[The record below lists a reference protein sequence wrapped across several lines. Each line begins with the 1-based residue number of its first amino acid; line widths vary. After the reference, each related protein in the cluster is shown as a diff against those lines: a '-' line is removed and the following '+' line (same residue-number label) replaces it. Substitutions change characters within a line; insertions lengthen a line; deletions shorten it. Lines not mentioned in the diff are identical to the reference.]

1 MINKNDVYLPTLNSI
16 STMKNVYFL
25 ASTLF
30 VGASVFGQTTKP
42 TKVLDGDFTPMKSEQ
57 SVKIAGS
64 SFEMKAAGDVLFS
77 EQFNGNLGQFTRTA
91 GTMDTIWKFD
101 LDGPNGQFS
110 SVAQKIT
117 STTASNGFAIFD
129 ADASHTSNFTDRV
142 GALTSPVID
151 MTGKANAIISFQ
163 HTYRTCCS
171 NAFFPKVEVS
181 TDDFATFQ
189 TFDATV
195 LGISVNATS
204 PTTTQKVNISNF
216 LDTASNLNNFKFRFF
231 FDGNGG
237 TSHYFWQ
244 IDDITVFENWDYDL
258 SMIKPDFYSGVE
270 QVPYFNIPLSQVTP
284 ITFTSIASNDGAQ
297 TSNSSI
303 VTVGLSNGGGN
314 VASTGLTLL
323 SGELDTLETATFT
336 PATVIQPYTASYTLS
351 GANADQ
357 LPTDNSASLT
367 FNVTKNVYSVDNG
380 VTSGTITNFA
390 SNSGQPFKIG
400 NTMEVFG
407 EMIVN
412 KMQITVSNAATNVG
426 QLISGEIQLYNP
438 ANQTFEYLTESEEV
452 TITSTNNN
460 STITL
465 NLIQPVTVTPGSVL
479 LVLARHNGGSTD
491 PGFRSAQKVRQGIVL
506 GYDASGALASLLNP
520 NAVRV
525 RLMEDADA
533 GIAENNGSITIGNLF
548 PNPASESTQLNY
560 NLNSASDVVV
570 TITDLTGK
578 VISTET
584 LVNQTVGGHTMS
596 ISTKDFNSG
605 MYYVSVSTGDST
617 STKKL
622 IKK

>member
-1 MINKNDVYLPTLNSI
+1 
-16 STMKNVYFL
+16 MKNVYFL
-25 ASTLF
+25 ASTLL
-30 VGASVFGQTTKP
+30 VGAQVFGQTTKP
-42 TKVLDGDFTPMKSEQ
+42 TKTLAGDFSPLKSEQ
-57 SVKIAGS
+57 SFKTPSEPFQI
-64 SFEMKAAGDVLFS
+64 KAAGDLIFS
-77 EQFNGNLGQFTRTA
+77 EEFNGSLGQFTVIP

-101 LDGPNGQFS
+101 LNGPNGQFS
-110 SVAQKIT
+110 SAAQIIT

-129 ADASHTSNFTDRV
+129 ADASHTANFTDRI

-151 MTGKANAIISFQ
+151 MTGKAKAIISFQ

-181 TDDFATFQ
+181 TDNFATFQ
-189 TFDATV
+189 TFDASV
-195 LGISVNATS
+195 LGISVNATA

-216 LDTASNLNNFKFRFF
+216 LDTASNLNNFQFRFF

-244 IDDITVFENWDYDL
+244 IDDVKMFENWDYDL
-258 SMIKPDFYSGVE
+258 TMVKADFFSGVE
-270 QVPYFNIPLSQVTP
+270 QVPYFNVPLSQIAP
-284 ITFTSIASNDGAQ
+284 ITFTAIGRNDGAQ
-297 TSNSSI
+297 TSNSTI
-303 VTVGLSNGGGN
+303 VNVGLNNGGGT
-314 VASTGLTLL
+314 VTSPSLTLPA
-323 SGELDTLETATFT
+323 GALDTLETAGFT
-336 PATVIQPYTASYTLS
+336 PANAIQAYTAAYTLS

-357 LPTDNSASLT
+357 LAQDNTASLT
-367 FNVTKNVYSVDNG
+367 FNVTKDVYSVDNG
-380 VTSGTITNFA
+380 ITLGTITNFS
-390 SNSGQPFKIG
+390 SNIGQPFKIG

-426 QLISGEIQLYNP
+426 QLISGEIQLYNTVD
-438 ANQTFEYLTESEEV
+438 QTFEYLAESEEV
-452 TITSTNNN
+452 TITTGNNN

-465 NLIQPVTVTPGSVL
+465 NLIQPVTVTPGQVL

-506 GYDASGALASLLNP
+506 GYDASGALASLINP

-525 RLMEDADA
+525 RLIEDANA

-548 PNPASESTQLNY
+548 PNPASESTELNY
-560 NLNSASDVVV
+560 NLKSASDVVV

-584 LVNQTVGGHTMS
+584 LVNQTVGGHTLS

-605 MYYVSVSTGDST
+605 MYYVSVSTGDSV